1 MNYLLHIHCPKKYV
15 NQEQPFPRVYKNLQ
29 QTIFSKSGH
38 TFVDK
43 VKMHHVHNEYIPRK
57 DFQLAYRNVIAKNN
71 YQSQN
76 KCNTL
81 LIWSCENILFLWNRN
96 LFEKINLKSPEIFRT
111 TWPYRRQGPSESDF
125 LKYFQAGQRGFYV
138 CLKLDGF
145 EPSSVPMPL
154 GSCALS

>member
-29 QTIFSKSGH
+29 QTIFLKSGH

-43 VKMHHVHNEYIPRK
+43 VKMHHVNNEYIPRK

-81 LIWSCENILFLWNRN
+81 LIWSCENILF
-96 LFEKINLKSPEIFRT
+96 P
-111 TWPYRRQGPSESDF
+111 
-125 LKYFQAGQRGFYV
+125 
-138 CLKLDGF
+138 
-145 EPSSVPMPL
+145 
-154 GSCALS
+154 